1 MLQSPSE
8 FATAVQALLATQE
21 QAISSNAQAGGEHLC
36 FIGSGREQ
44 EDQYMF
50 MVIAHFLQRHSLY
63 VSVCRGGY
71 EGGSVVLLVLLNVC
85 PRRGESLLRDSLW
98 I

>member
-1 MLQSPSE
+1 MLQSPPE

-21 QAISSNAQAGGEHLC
+21 RAISTNALAGGDHLC
-36 FIGSGREQ
+36 FMGSGREA

-50 MVIAHFLQRHSLY
+50 MVIAHFLQRRTPY

-71 EGGSVVLLVLLNVC
+71 AGKSFH
-85 PRRGESLLRDSLW
+85 
-98 I
+98 

>member
-21 QAISSNAQAGGEHLC
+21 QAVSSNALAGGDHLC

-71 EGGSVVLLVLLNVC
+71 EGWSDDGGAFNPLCALNCIGS
-85 PRRGESLLRDSLW
+85 SL
-98 I
+98 